1 MYSIWK
7 TEFLLPLVESSIA
20 QSYYFFLFLSFFY
33 KFIDCEAQGYMEAV
47 FTNWG
52 SSLHEHTQFAL
63 NEFLSNRGWNS
74 TDDLRTSF
82 YNQIRSKKIL
92 VDAMLEYISD
102 LKILMEVTVVGFII
116 LFLLRKFG
124 GIYIQPWFV

>member
-1 MYSIWK
+1 
-7 TEFLLPLVESSIA
+7 
-20 QSYYFFLFLSFFY
+20 
-33 KFIDCEAQGYMEAV
+33 MEAV